1 MNFVHFC
8 PPSTSQDPKALKGK
22 SLSLLSPL
30 MCCQPREGLIQ
41 RSVCK
46 GNIPPPSKP
55 PVPPPLPTAS
65 SPPPPSI
72 SFAHF
77 SFEPTLLHSLHCV
90 SSFIISKGEK
100 IKLFALSLSPFLAV
114 CLCLFWHPRQF
125 HPFYPSRVS
134 VSPDIDNAT
143 HTWEAT
149 VVSISDVSGTKM
161 REAVFANV
169 LHWLVLTDY

>member
-1 MNFVHFC
+1 
-8 PPSTSQDPKALKGK
+8 
-22 SLSLLSPL
+22 
-30 MCCQPREGLIQ
+30 
-41 RSVCK
+41 
-46 GNIPPPSKP
+46 
-55 PVPPPLPTAS
+55 
-65 SPPPPSI
+65 
-72 SFAHF
+72 
-77 SFEPTLLHSLHCV
+77 V